1 MWPLLCRVWR
11 LSPGLGVASLVP
23 DRCGDEVLAGVW
35 PCEYCNMERDLS
47 RALNMIY
54 PSNCAEQLCRVCR
67 LCRLGWFAMVAVIV
81 MVVLAV
87 LVCAD
92 YVGVC

>member
-54 PSNCAEQLCRVCR
+54 PSNCAAPARTLRGTRVTSQNSVR
-67 LCRLGWFAMVAVIV
+67 ASDKFPA
-81 MVVLAV
+81 
-87 LVCAD
+87 
-92 YVGVC
+92 